1 MTTRHNQSSVS
12 RRAVLGALAGGAASL
27 AVGSS
32 NSSEA
37 GPAEGAARSTV
48 RDHLWIF
55 TVPAGC
61 DDDWYEQ
68 GGVRGGS
75 RMTPAEG
82 AFYLNVPNL
91 ILVRNQDRPPL
102 PHHERWRAKTTYE
115 QYALSFR
122 PLDRVLWSV
131 VGSSGAGGLRELGPV
146 LELARAYPNISGIYL
161 DDFIVDAQPRDG
173 ENIGR
178 PALATAELESA
189 RRRMKALGRPMD
201 IWLTMYSHEVLPDHP
216 HYRGC
221 DPPLAGV
228 LDLFDVLTLWTWWS
242 DELKTLEQSL
252 AALEA
257 IAPKKA
263 RIALGMYVWDF
274 DGKKAVPVDLM
285 KHQCDLALEWITKGR
300 IHEIIV
306 LGNTGLDL
314 GLPSAEYVREWIAR
328 VGKAPLDV
336 APHPTP

>member
-1 MTTRHNQSSVS
+1 MEHVN
-12 RRAVLGALAGGAASL
+12 RREFLARSAAAGAGMAAGC
-27 AVGSS
+27 
-32 NSSEA
+32 
-37 GPAEGAARSTV
+37 AARAGQDAPPPRP
-48 RDHLWIF
+48 RDTIRDRLWIF

-91 ILVRNQDRPPL
+91 ILVRNQERPPL
-102 PHHERWRAKTTYE
+102 PHLEKWRAKTTFE

-131 VGSSGAGGLRELGPV
+131 VGSSGAGGMRELGPV
-146 LELARAYPNISGIYL
+146 LQLARQYPNISGIYL
-161 DDFIVDAQPRDG
+161 DDFIVNARPRDG
-173 ENIGR
+173 RNVGQ
-178 PALATAELESA
+178 PALQPGELKSVRE
-189 RRRMKALGRPMD
+189 RMKPLNRPME
-201 IWLTMYSHEVLPDHP
+201 IWVTLYSHELLPEHR

-221 DPPLAGV
+221 DPPLANFLG
-228 LDLFDVLTLWTWWS
+228 LFDVLTLWTWSS
-242 DELKTLEQSL
+242 DELKTLDQRL

-257 IAPKKA
+257 IAPKGA

-274 DGKKAVPVDLM
+274 DGKKPVPLDVM
-285 KHQCDLALEWITKGR
+285 KHQCDLARQWILEKR
-300 IHEIIV
+300 IQEIIV

-314 GLPSAEYVREWIAR
+314 GLPSAEYAREWIAR
-328 VGKAPLDV
+328 VGGERIPG
-336 APHPTP
+336 